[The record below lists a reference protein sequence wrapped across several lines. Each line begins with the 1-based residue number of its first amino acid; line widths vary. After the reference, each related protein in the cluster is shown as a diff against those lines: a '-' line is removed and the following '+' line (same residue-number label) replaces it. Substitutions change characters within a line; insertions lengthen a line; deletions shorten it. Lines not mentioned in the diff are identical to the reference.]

1 MENEP
6 WSMPAPI
13 LGGAWS
19 AKASPSIYLLNA
31 FYALTEFYVPILAGG
46 TPPLADKHRGIDGIV
61 G

>member
-1 MENEP
+1 
-6 WSMPAPI
+6 MPAPI